1 MALSSAG
8 FRAQTGLVIA
18 LLTPAYAIVWLL
30 VSKLQE
36 LAAPVG
42 SWMATSVLILA
53 LVTASAHFVL
63 GFMWARWVVGL
74 LSLVFAGSQL
84 TPLFQVWSGSIAG
97 VSMLQLVLLA
107 VAVIVVVNA
116 VWLLGSATA
125 KGFFEARRA
134 TMTPRGNKILRV
146 LRWSLVCVL
155 LVGVA
160 IDLQRLLEYCCDRS
174 GEVVG
179 ETPLGSRQTLAEGE
193 LALRGS
199 ASEAA
204 RGRRV
209 LQVVLSRPNSLR
221 SGAAREAWSCLR
233 GPSRGRK
240 PRASLH
246 GRIVHG
252 VSDGRQRMQA
262 SGAAPLGFDG
272 PPFRWDEDRRFL
284 IRAELDAAFFHLYL
298 PSDANGDWVPARKAD
313 AVRTTR
319 RRRNSRTEGELPEA
333 AGCGRLHH
341 GYVSDREAEG

>member
-160 IDLQRLLEYCCDRS
+160 IDLQRLLE
-174 GEVVG
+174 
-179 ETPLGSRQTLAEGE
+179 
-193 LALRGS
+193 
-199 ASEAA
+199 
-204 RGRRV
+204 
-209 LQVVLSRPNSLR
+209 
-221 SGAAREAWSCLR
+221 
-233 GPSRGRK
+233 
-240 PRASLH
+240 
-246 GRIVHG
+246 
-252 VSDGRQRMQA
+252 
-262 SGAAPLGFDG
+262 
-272 PPFRWDEDRRFL
+272 
-284 IRAELDAAFFHLYL
+284 
-298 PSDANGDWVPARKAD
+298 
-313 AVRTTR
+313 
-319 RRRNSRTEGELPEA
+319 
-333 AGCGRLHH
+333 
-341 GYVSDREAEG
+341 